1 MLRAD
6 PFPRLHSSVLMVDP
20 SPRNEERHIV
30 PSISMTIQVDFHV
43 DPIPFVGR
51 LWDVS
56 ASGACL
62 LFPIREPVV
71 PGLSGSLTIH
81 HPTFGDPIRLRASSL
96 WVDRLESSSYVG
108 VRFLEAIDFEDTFLR
123 VLMRRSGGFTP
134 VEAFGD
140 WRSGSESGRFG

>member
-1 MLRAD
+1 M
-6 PFPRLHSSVLMVDP
+6 PEP

-30 PSISMTIQVDFHV
+30 PSISMTIQIEFHV
-43 DPIPFVGR
+43 DPLPFVGR

-62 LFPIREPVV
+62 LFPNREPVV
-71 PGLSGSLTIH
+71 PGLAGSLTIH

-108 VRFLEAIDFEDTFLR
+108 VRFLEAIDFETTFLR
-123 VLMRRSGGFTP
+123 VLMRRSGGVTP
-134 VEAFGD
+134 VVGSGELRSGTAFG
-140 WRSGSESGRFG
+140 GFG